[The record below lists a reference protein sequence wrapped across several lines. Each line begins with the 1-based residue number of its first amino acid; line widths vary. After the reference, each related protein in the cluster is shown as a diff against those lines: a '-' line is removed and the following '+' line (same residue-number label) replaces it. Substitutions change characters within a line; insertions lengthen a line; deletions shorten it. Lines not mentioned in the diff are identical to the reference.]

1 MAPDLNKSTLRLVV
15 LSTLF
20 TCLMLTLSGC
30 QPDPKISTATFEAAL
45 AAKLTALPS
54 STAYPTFTAQAS
66 QTPFA
71 TYTPASTATRYPTYT
86 PLPSHTLNP
95 TYTALPTLTNLPTNT
110 KYPTYTPLATN
121 TRYPTQTQLPSYTP
135 FPTSTAYPTFTR
147 LPSYTPHATST
158 DYPTHTPAPTYTEV
172 VRIVMVTPTTDE
184 SVLKAP
190 KGDGFFL
197 VGPEIAHGIWRS
209 EGEYNK
215 CYWKVTDIKG
225 NIISNFIGTAG
236 GTVYLDENAYQIEIR
251 NCGKLKF
258 YSPIN

>member
-1 MAPDLNKSTLRLVV
+1 MAPDLNKSILRLVV
-15 LSTLF
+15 LSILF
-20 TCLMLTLSGC
+20 IFLMLTLSGC

-95 TYTALPTLTNLPTNT
+95 TYTALPTLTSLPTNT
-110 KYPTYTPLATN
+110 RYPTYTPLATN
-121 TRYPTQTQLPSYTP
+121 TRYPTQTQLPSQ
-135 FPTSTAYPTFTR
+135 TAYPTFTR
-147 LPSYTPHATST
+147 LPSYTPQATST
-158 DYPTHTPAPTYTEV
+158 DYPTYTPAATYTEV

-215 CYWKVTDIKG
+215 CYWKVTDVKG

-258 YSPIN
+258 FSPIN